1 MTTCS
6 FCEEDYAT
14 TRYIA
19 EFANA
24 ISNFAYGTSAWQSLT
39 AIPSNPHT
47 WSLSELT
54 AAGYFALRHT
64 GWRLGHMDQLS
75 VSLFM
80 VGLCSFLFHATLRQ
94 STQFSDDVSM
104 LFLTGAL
111 LQRIYC
117 AGKPPSRARG
127 ITIAIYASVGTMSAI
142 YIRSGNLL
150 IHMSMFAAMLLL
162 IGLRTM
168 YLINKQA
175 ASGHEKTKCIRKFSS
190 VCAYLAVAFLLW
202 NVDFEWCHE
211 LRRLRASIGLPWAW
225 LLELHAWWHVL
236 TAVGAALHMDLVR
249 ELCP

>member
-1 MTTCS
+1 MAHHVRHFTGDAYADAGVWSPSSSTAN

-24 ISNFAYGTSAWQSLT
+24 ISNFAYV
-39 AIPSNPHT
+39 
-47 WSLSELT
+47 
-54 AAGYFALRHT
+54 YFALRHT

-80 VGLCSFLFHATLRQ
+80 VGVCSFLFHATLRQ

-111 LQRIYC
+111 LQRLYC
-117 AGKPPSRARG
+117 AGQPPSRARG

-150 IHMSMFAAMLLL
+150 VHMSMFAAMLLL

-168 YLINKQA
+168 YLINRQA
-175 ASGHEKTKCIRKFSS
+175 ASGHEKTKHIRKFGS

-211 LRRLRASIGLPWAW
+211 LRSLRASIGLPWAW